1 MPLIKSSCD
10 PASSNIANLAP
21 TLTRPI
27 IQDELDSIQ
36 SSIVEVSNTAQM
48 DARLILAIIMQ
59 ESKGCPQVKTTKYSV
74 DNPGLMQDYN
84 GTASC
89 VGIEPCPKEI
99 ILQMIT
105 DGTSGTASGP
115 GLVKDMQ
122 DAVTAGGDVDPS
134 KYYRTARIYNSGS
147 WSEGVDL
154 VAGGSTSSYASDVAN
169 RLTGW
174 VG

>member
-10 PASSNIANLAP
+10 PASSNIAQLAP

-27 IQDELDSIQ
+27 TQDELDSIQ
-36 SSIVEVSNTAQM
+36 SSVVEVSNTAQM

-59 ESKGCPQVKTTKYSV
+59 ESKGCPQVKTTTWSV
-74 DNPGLMQDYN
+74 SNPGLMQDYN
-84 GTASC
+84 GTTTC
-89 VGIEPCPKEI
+89 VGIEPCPKDK

-115 GLVKDMQ
+115 GLVKNMQ
-122 DAVTAGGDVDPS
+122 DAVSAGGDVDPA

-147 WSEGVDL
+147 WSEGGDL
-154 VAGGSTSSYASDVAN
+154 VAGGPTATYASDVAN